1 MDTERP
7 RALVLGGGLAGL
19 SAAWALTR
27 AGRSAWVLERNAAI
41 GGLARTAARGAF
53 RFDLGGH
60 RFHTPDGGIEA
71 LVRRLLGAEL
81 LTVPRRSQILLGAR
95 YVDYPLRPLN
105 ALAGVGARA
114 TCAMLADYALQR
126 LGARLSAPRMVSLED
141 WVVRGFGRAAF
152 DLYFKGYTE
161 KIWGLGADRISME
174 WVAQRIQGL
183 SLGVALRTALLG
195 SRGPQVA
202 TLAEEFLYP
211 PAGIGRIAERLGEE
225 IEPVGRLLT
234 ATAVEEVEHDGSR
247 VRGVT
252 ARASG
257 RSQAFEVE
265 ELVST
270 IPLTSLVGRLRPRAP
285 AEVLEAAAR
294 LRYRDLVIVAVM
306 VDRRRVTDQTW
317 IYVPDRRVPFSRI
330 HEPTNWSAQMA
341 PPGQTLLVTEHFCF
355 RGDDTWRTPDERLSE
370 VTIAHLARLGFLG
383 RREVLDSAVVRVPRA
398 YPLFEVGYEAPRR
411 LIRAYLGRLRNLHLA
426 GRAGAFAYMNMDQ
439 AMASGLGAAA
449 AILSRGARGN
459 GAAGAV
465 PALASLTPSGASA

>member
-7 RALVLGGGLAGL
+7 GALVLGGGLAGL
-19 SAAWALTR
+19 SAAWALAR
-27 AGRSAWVLERNAAI
+27 AGRSAWVLERDAGV
-41 GGLARTAARGAF
+41 GGLARTAVRGAV

-60 RFHTPDGGIEA
+60 RFHTPDGAIEA
-71 LVRRLLGAEL
+71 LVRRLLGPEL

-114 TCAMLADYALQR
+114 TCAMLADYVLER
-126 LGARLSAPRMVSLED
+126 LRARLSAPPMVSLED
-141 WVVRGFGRAAF
+141 WVVSRFGRATF

-161 KIWGLGADRISME
+161 KIWGLDAQRISME

-183 SLGVALRTALLG
+183 SLGVALKRALLG
-195 SRGPQVA
+195 SRAPHVA

-211 PAGIGRIAERLGEE
+211 PPGIGRIAERLGEE
-225 IEPVGRLLT
+225 IEPAGRVLT
-234 ATAVEEVEHDGSR
+234 ATAVEAVEHDGSR
-247 VRGVT
+247 GRGVT
-252 ARASG
+252 ARAAG
-257 RSQAFEVE
+257 QDHAFEAA

-270 IPLTSLVGRLRPRAP
+270 IPLTALVRMLRPRPP

-306 VDRRRVTDQTW
+306 VDRPRVTDQTW

-355 RGDDTWRTPDERLSE
+355 RGDDAWRAPDERLAE
-370 VTIAHLARLGFLG
+370 VTIAHLARLGLLG

-398 YPLFEVGYEAPRR
+398 YPLFEVGYEGQRR
-411 LIRAYLGRLRNLHLA
+411 LIRAYLGRFRNLHLA

-439 AMASGLGAAA
+439 VIASGLGAAA
-449 AILSRGARGN
+449 DILSREAPGN
-459 GAAGAV
+459 GAAGAE
-465 PALASLTPSGASA
+465 PILAGLTPSEARG